1 MYNFSLRTFS
11 LSLSLSLCCITVNFS
26 VFLYKH
32 SGNPPLLKKIRH
44 FTIVAETEKLVAD
57 VKYRVVESTKIVA
70 DNKYIVAEEE

>member
-1 MYNFSLRTFS
+1 
-11 LSLSLSLCCITVNFS
+11 
-26 VFLYKH
+26 
-32 SGNPPLLKKIRH
+32 LKKIRH